1 MKLDTLKI
9 IGLAALLAA
18 PASAAARTMT
28 PPAQSVRL
36 SDSSLEEMIDKKLDT
51 DASLKKFDVDV
62 EVKDGV
68 ATLTGTVQTAAQKT
82 RAESLAKVTG
92 INQVVNNVAVDKNW
106 KPATEKTKDAIA
118 TAAAKTKEG
127 TVKAAE
133 KTKEGTV
140 TAAEKT
146 KEGTVTAAEKTKEAA
161 GTATEKTKSAVSKT
175 GEVINDTWITTKV
188 KTSFVDEDLLK
199 GSDISVG
206 TNNHVVTLK
215 GTVASAAGKARAV
228 EIART
233 TDGVTKVVDTLKI
246 K

>member
-51 DASLKKFDVDV
+51 DAALKKFDVDV

-146 KEGTVTAAEKTKEAA
+146 KEAA

-199 GSDISVG
+199 GSDISVA

-233 TDGVTKVVDTLKI
+233 TDGVTRVVDTIKI

>member
-146 KEGTVTAAEKTKEAA
+146 KEAA

-199 GSDISVG
+199 GSDISVA
-206 TNNHVVTLK
+206 TNNHIVTLK

-233 TDGVTKVVDTLKI
+233 TDGVTRVVDTIKI

>member
-51 DASLKKFDVDV
+51 DAALKKFDVDV

-146 KEGTVTAAEKTKEAA
+146 KEAA

-199 GSDISVG
+199 GSDISVA
-206 TNNHVVTLK
+206 TNNHIVTLK

-233 TDGVTKVVDTLKI
+233 TDGVTRVVDTIKI

>member
-146 KEGTVTAAEKTKEAA
+146 KEAA

-199 GSDISVG
+199 GSDISVA
-206 TNNHVVTLK
+206 TNNHIVTLK

>member
-68 ATLTGTVQTAAQKT
+68 ATLTGTVQTTAQKA

-92 INQVVNNVAVDKNW
+92 ITQVVNNVAVDKNW

-127 TVKAAE
+127 TVK
-133 KTKEGTV
+133 
-140 TAAEKT
+140 AAEKT

-199 GSDISVG
+199 GSDISVA

-233 TDGVTKVVDTLKI
+233 TDGVTRVVDTIKI

>member
-146 KEGTVTAAEKTKEAA
+146 KEAA

-199 GSDISVG
+199 GSDISVA

-233 TDGVTKVVDTLKI
+233 TDGVTRVVDTIKI

>member
-146 KEGTVTAAEKTKEAA
+146 KEAA

-199 GSDISVG
+199 GSDISVA

>member
-9 IGLAALLAA
+9 VGLTLLVGAPGVAVARAQEPQAA
-18 PASAAARTMT
+18 
-28 PPAQSVRL
+28 VRI

-51 DASLKKFDVDV
+51 DASIKKFDVDV
-62 EVKDGV
+62 EVENGV

-82 RAESLAKVTG
+82 RAESLAKMTG
-92 INQVVNNVAVDKNW
+92 ITKVVNNVVVDKNW
-106 KPATEKTKDAIA
+106 KPTTEKTTDAIA

-146 KEGTVTAAEKTKEAA
+146 KEATV
-161 GTATEKTKSAVSKT
+161 TATEKTKSAVSKT
-175 GEVINDTWITTKV
+175 GEVITDTWITTKV
-188 KTSFVDEDLLK
+188 KSSFVDEDLLK
-199 GSDISVG
+199 GSDISVS
-206 TNNHVVTLK
+206 TTNHVVTLK

-228 EIART
+228 EITRGI
-233 TDGVTKVVDTLKI
+233 DGVTKVVDTVKI

>member
-9 IGLAALLAA
+9 IGLTALLAA

-146 KEGTVTAAEKTKEAA
+146 KEAA

-199 GSDISVG
+199 GSDISVA
-206 TNNHVVTLK
+206 TNNHIVTLK

-233 TDGVTKVVDTLKI
+233 TDGVTRVVDTIKI